1 MEQSKPSLL
10 EELNK
15 TVQMSLEV
23 TNIILPKIEDNALR
37 EVVLNQRKH
46 YEELIEKINELCT
59 ARKLKVTVPKF
70 DSMMLWGSIQMHTLK
85 DSSPEHIAE
94 LMVNGTNMAIVDM
107 IKTVNDAENEEPNTK
122 KLAQSYIDQE
132 EKNLEELKK
141 HL

>member
-1 MEQSKPSLL
+1 
-10 EELNK
+10 
-15 TVQMSLEV
+15 
-23 TNIILPKIEDNALR
+23 
-37 EVVLNQRKH
+37 
-46 YEELIEKINELCT
+46 
-59 ARKLKVTVPKF
+59 
-70 DSMMLWGSIQMHTLK
+70 MMLWGSIQMHTLK

>member
-1 MEQSKPSLL
+1 MEQAKPSLL

-59 ARKLKVTVPKF
+59 ARKLKVTVTKF

>member
-85 DSSPEHIAE
+85 DCLLYTSRLPHQLPVPGYWVPLLPCFGS
-94 LMVNGTNMAIVDM
+94 
-107 IKTVNDAENEEPNTK
+107 
-122 KLAQSYIDQE
+122 
-132 EKNLEELKK
+132 
-141 HL
+141 